1 MKMFYG
7 GMFMPK
13 EKLREEGI
21 LYPIKLEYYKLNE
34 EENYQSN
41 YGIEI
46 IKTSYIENK
55 SIIERNKITN
65 ITKEEN
71 KINELLETLKK
82 NEVTPISMED
92 IIEDIMGKNIN
103 LVLQN

>member
-34 EENYQSN
+34 EENFQNN

-55 SIIERNKITN
+55 SIIEKNKITN